1 MKLGPEVYECDP
13 KKNKLCRK
21 TLCQKEC
28 FMTTNKAAAKN
39 DKVVYKFNKETGKY
53 EEADK

>member
-53 EEADK
+53 EVVDK